1 MTAGPSHEQQSL
13 LQEPT
18 SSASS
23 IASLL
28 GYSYANPYGT
38 LPQGTEN
45 TLNRNALWTATAE
58 EENYIQLRRGVSVTS
73 PRMQHLGLTIS
84 KDPDDGH
91 FLEVEVSLP
100 QEVKMIAKMSVP
112 LIITFLLQYSLTV
125 ASVYAVGNLGADELA
140 AVSLSNLLASISSYG
155 IIQGT
160 ASALSTLC
168 PQAYGRKDYKAVGL
182 QSLRCAC
189 LLLMMYIPIFGVWYW
204 GSYPILNFLAPG
216 IKATYLASRYLRRL
230 SFGIPGFIVFEVT
243 KQYLQAQGIF
253 HASTYVLTFCAPLN
267 IVLNFILVWNKH
279 IGMGFEGAPTA
290 VSIINWVMAIMLVL
304 YAAFV
309 NGYQCWCGFSKEMF
323 KHWGRLLTLAGP
335 GILMI
340 EAEWL
345 AFEIITIASAR
356 FGTIALAA
364 QSIVATT
371 CVTVYQI
378 PYAISVAASTRIA
391 WYIGSA
397 SEAAAHT
404 ATNASLLVATAL
416 GFVNAFSLA
425 ALRKVTASL
434 FTQDQAVVDLASR
447 VLLIGAAYQVGD
459 VLSCVAGGI
468 LRGQGRQYIGGW
480 LNLTCY
486 YVIALPVSYY
496 FGFHLNMGL
505 LGLWIGMVFALA
517 TISIGAV
524 TAVLYTNWPLL
535 IQQSVEDGLSD
546 YQHTI
551 CSDSTSILSRNDR
564 SVAARVS
571 HNMLSPVASA
581 SGAEIMAS

>member
-1 MTAGPSHEQQSL
+1 MIITTSNEQQPLLRGPS
-13 LQEPT
+13 
-18 SSASS
+18 SSSSS
-23 IASLL
+23 IASHLD
-28 GYSYANPYGT
+28 GSQYGS
-38 LPQGTEN
+38 LSQNADN
-45 TLNRNALWTATAE
+45 TLSRDVSWNATAE
-58 EENYIQLRRGVSVTS
+58 EENFIQLRRGVSVTS
-73 PRMQHLGLTIS
+73 PRMQHLGLTMS
-84 KDPDDGH
+84 KDPEDGR
-91 FLEVEVSLP
+91 FLEVEASLAP
-100 QEVKMIAKMSVP
+100 EVRMITKMSIP

-168 PQAYGRKDYKAVGL
+168 PQAYGRKDYKTVGL

-189 LLLMMYIPIFGVWYW
+189 LLLIIYIPIFAVWYW

-230 SFGIPGFIVFEVT
+230 SFGVPGFIVFEVT

-253 HASTYVLTFCAPLN
+253 HASTWVLAFCAPLN
-267 IVLNFILVWNKH
+267 VALNITLVWDKH

-290 VSIINWVMAIMLVL
+290 VSIINWLMAIMLVL
-304 YAAFV
+304 YAAFI
-309 NGYQCWCGFSKEMF
+309 NGYQCWCGFSKEVF

-335 GILMI
+335 GVLMI

-345 AFEIITIASAR
+345 AFEIIAIASSR
-356 FGTIALAA
+356 FGTVALAA

-404 ATNASLLVATAL
+404 ATNASLIVATGL

-425 ALRKVTASL
+425 ALRTYTARL
-434 FTQDQAVVDLASR
+434 FTHDEDVIVLASR
-447 VLLIGAAYQVGD
+447 VLLVGAAYQLGD

-496 FGFHLNMGL
+496 CGFHLK
-505 LGLWIGMVFALA
+505 LGLPGLWLGMVVALG

-524 TAVLYTNWPLL
+524 IAVLTTNWRAL
-535 IQQSVEDGLSD
+535 IQKSVEDGLSD
-546 YQHTI
+546 YQRTI
-551 CSDSTSILSRNDR
+551 CSDSTSLLSRNDR